1 MGYGM
6 GLEALRK
13 NLGTSSTRAMEIR
26 EEYRNKYP
34 RTFEF
39 ADNLQYEEERETP
52 LLKRRIRFSEYKEHS
67 KFN

>member
-1 MGYGM
+1 
-6 GLEALRK
+6 
-13 NLGTSSTRAMEIR
+13 MEIR